1 MTARLVID
9 HPGLASSIQD
19 LGRVGWQR
27 YGVPVS
33 GALDPL
39 AARLA
44 NALVGNGEGEAV
56 LEILALGPRFTVEA
70 DSVRLALVGS
80 AVGLRLDGVAVEAG
94 RSITAHR
101 GAKAVI
107 PGFTDSACCYLA
119 VGGGFDFAPV
129 MGSRSTYARGGF
141 GGLGRTLKAGDTLP
155 LRRLTAP
162 AGPERWGGAIPYG
175 DGPIRIVPGPQAD
188 WFAPESLDCFF
199 AEPYDITAEA
209 DRMGMRLAG
218 PALRHTG
225 GFNIASDGIATGAVQ
240 VPGTGQPILLLADH
254 QTIGGYPKLGTVA
267 SADLPRLGRHRPGQQ
282 LRFTP
287 IETEA
292 AEALRRDQ
300 EAAFR
305 RMIDRIAPIAS
316 VPRSEDLLAANL
328 ISGVVS
334 G

>member
-1 MTARLVID
+1 MTAGLVID

-44 NALVGNGEGEAV
+44 NALVGNGEGDAV

-94 RSITAHR
+94 RSVTAQR
-101 GAKAVI
+101 GTKAVI
-107 PGFTDSACCYLA
+107 AGFTDSACCYLA

-141 GGLGRTLKAGDTLP
+141 GGLGRTLRVGDTLP
-155 LRRLTAP
+155 LRRTTAP
-162 AGPERWGGAIPYG
+162 AGPERWSSAISYG

-188 WFAPESLDCFF
+188 WFEPDSLDRFF
-199 AEPYDITAEA
+199 GEFYDITAEA

-218 PALRHTG
+218 PALRHSR
-225 GFNIASDGIATGAVQ
+225 GFNIASDGIATGAIQ

-267 SADLPRLGRHRPGQQ
+267 SVDLPRLGRHRPGQQ

-287 IETEA
+287 IGAEI

-305 RMIDRIAPIAS
+305 RLIDRIAPVAA